1 MKALYT
7 KSPGDFGLATLPDP
21 APGAEDVVVRVS
33 VCAICHTDIIIRDGA
48 APHVVYPVVPGHE
61 FSGVIA
67 ELGKN
72 VKDLKAGDMGS
83 VQTIMGCGFCPPCR
97 RGDQMGCRRYTE
109 LGSKINGGMAEYCVF
124 PAHYFYKAPE
134 GMDAFSMAMVEPLAN
149 AVKALRRAMPRQR
162 ENIAVIGPGAIGIMA
177 AQAAA
182 RYAPRRLVL
191 VGRSAQRLELAS
203 RFCPATDY
211 VNIREEGALEHLKNE
226 ILGGRGADVVID
238 CSGSVSGIETA
249 LDIAAPGG
257 RIAIEGS
264 VGVDERVPLSPRLLQ
279 GRGLYLTGISGW
291 GAQDFQDAFD
301 MICSGEVRAGEMITH
316 RFSLDDWE
324 TAFEYA
330 TAKKAQSMRVGL
342 MPWGERI

>member
-7 KSPGDFGLATLPDP
+7 KSPGNFGLTTLPDP
-21 APGAEDVVVRVS
+21 APGPEDVVVRVS
-33 VCAICHTDIIIRDGA
+33 VCAICHTDIIIRDGG

-72 VKDLKAGDMGS
+72 VKGLKAGDMGS

-97 RGDQMGCRRYTE
+97 RGEQMGCLRYSE
-109 LGSKINGGMAEYCVF
+109 LGSKVNGGMAEYCVF
-124 PAHYFYKAPE
+124 PARYFYKAPE
-134 GMDAFSMAMVEPLAN
+134 EMDAFSMAMAEPLAN
-149 AVKALRRAMPRQR
+149 AVKALRRAMPRPR
-162 ENIAVIGPGAIGIMA
+162 ENVAVIGPGAIGVMA
-177 AQAAA
+177 AQTAA

-191 VGRSAQRLELAS
+191 IGRSAERLALAS
-203 RFCPATDY
+203 RFCDATDY
-211 VNIREEGALEHLKNE
+211 VNVRDADFKERMDKALD
-226 ILGGRGADVVID
+226 GRGADVVID

-264 VGVDERVPLSPRLLQ
+264 VGVGERVPLDPRQLQ

-291 GAQDFQDAFD
+291 EAQDFQDAFD
-301 MICSGEVRAGEMITH
+301 MICSGEVHAGEMITH
-316 RFSLDDWE
+316 RFPLDDWE
-324 TAFEYA
+324 TAFGYA

-342 MPWGERI
+342 MPWGEKI